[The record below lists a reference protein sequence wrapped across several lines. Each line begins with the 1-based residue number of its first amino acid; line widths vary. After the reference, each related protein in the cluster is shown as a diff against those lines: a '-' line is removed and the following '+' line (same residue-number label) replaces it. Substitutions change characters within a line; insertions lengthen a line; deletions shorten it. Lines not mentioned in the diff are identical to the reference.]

1 MDSQELIELMEQIDS
16 KGMDWDKIS
25 ERIKVSHNLL
35 RLYANSGPVPVTIIK
50 NLKKVL
56 EAEAS

>member
-16 KGMDWDKIS
+16 KGMDWDKVT
-25 ERIKVSHNLL
+25 EQIKVSHDLL